1 MKKVTLDELRAAFGE
16 ARANKK
22 DNMQNNRRYYKFC
35 YTAIRRYGEKKW
47 TAQNGVI
54 EFNPN
59 YTVSCSTCEKPNF
72 SSDTDQAYIVE
83 LSNGTKFL
91 CFMRGFGRA
100 HIEEL
105 LSEELLSEDGEQA
118 NIASDQATNF
128 ARTKQ
133 FLHQLNNQAY

>member
-22 DNMQNNRRYYKFC
+22 DNMQNNRRYYNFC

-105 LSEELLSEDGEQA
+105 LSEDGEQA